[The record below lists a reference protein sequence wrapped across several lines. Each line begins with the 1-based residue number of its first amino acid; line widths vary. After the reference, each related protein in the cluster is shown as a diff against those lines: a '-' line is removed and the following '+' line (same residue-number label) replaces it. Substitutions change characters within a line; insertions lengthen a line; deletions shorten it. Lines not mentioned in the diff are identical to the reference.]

1 MQNPFAGRYEPDI
14 VAAAEALTPL
24 ATAMSE
30 RLLGALGGDPAL
42 VEAYGKGAV
51 VGEDGELEHAALWHV
66 PAGIAMRRVLGGG
79 KAIIPSSKKVGAI
92 GTRIDVPLHHKDA
105 AYVRSHFSSM
115 EVGVPDAPRRHEIM
129 IVLAMTTG
137 GRVHARVGGLE
148 AAAIRG
154 EDGLR

>member
-1 MQNPFAGRYEPDI
+1 M
-14 VAAAEALTPL
+14 AAAEALTPL
-24 ATAMSE
+24 ATTMSE
-30 RLLGALGGDPAL
+30 RLLGALGGDASR
-42 VEAYGKGAV
+42 VEAFGKGAV

-66 PAGIAMRRVLGGG
+66 PAGTGLRRALGGG

-92 GTRIDVPLHHKDA
+92 GTRIDIPLHHKDA

-115 EVGVPDAPRRHEIM
+115 EVGVPDAPRRNEIVF
-129 IVLAMTTG
+129 VLAMTTG

-148 AAAIRG
+148 ASAIQG